1 MADSEPTGHSGHGR
15 DAAVNRAAPHRRPS
29 PRNHRDDRTGPILL
43 RHPDPISAASRAL
56 RAVALTLLDEHL
68 QHCLADHPG
77 SVSQA
82 KAKEASEA
90 IARLV
95 RS

>member
-1 MADSEPTGHSGHGR
+1 MADSEPTGHGGHGR
-15 DAAVNRAAPHRRPS
+15 DAAVNRLHRIEGQVRGIAAMIEQ
-29 PRNHRDDRTGPILL
+29 DRYCIDILTQ
-43 RHPDPISAASRAL
+43 ISAASRAL

-82 KAKEASEA
+82 KAKEASVA